1 MYNKTKYVQVLVAIL
16 VQVTAF
22 QGCQSIKD
30 IINSRLDIDN
40 NNDSSTVLQESTDS
54 TSGSEQN
61 SNTVSQMESI
71 VSDSS
76 SISDDQSESQLSPE
90 EELQKTLEE
99 YMEKLKAQSTQKVT
113 VENNRDIQYGE
124 NGSLIDM
131 QNTNYTD
138 FNKSCVDFTQ
148 ADKVI
153 NANNSKVDI
162 KLSWE
167 GNYDFDLIAWQLGR
181 NGEFDL
187 DAEDGD
193 FIFYNNLKSSNA
205 DIQIMSDLRNNGTE
219 VASMDLST
227 VRNKIDN
234 ILVDISYYTES
245 ENENFENSTLQ
256 VYVDGIEYII
266 YNLEEYVKILNSD
279 TNTAQALLIHR
290 DEETGDWVVYNNLG
304 KYAFSL
310 REGCTARGI
319 EVE

>member
-1 MYNKTKYVQVLVAIL
+1 
-16 VQVTAF
+16 
-22 QGCQSIKD
+22 
-30 IINSRLDIDN
+30 
-40 NNDSSTVLQESTDS
+40 
-54 TSGSEQN
+54 
-61 SNTVSQMESI
+61 
-71 VSDSS
+71 
-76 SISDDQSESQLSPE
+76 
-90 EELQKTLEE
+90 
-99 YMEKLKAQSTQKVT
+99 MEKLKAQSTQKVT

-124 NGSLIDM
+124 NGSLTDM

-153 NANNSKVDI
+153 NANNSKIDI

-187 DAEDGD
+187 DSEDGD
-193 FIFYNNLKSSNA
+193 FIFHNNLKSSNA

-245 ENENFENSTLQ
+245 ENENFENLTLQ
-256 VYVDGIEYII
+256 VYVDGIEYVI

>member
-1 MYNKTKYVQVLVAIL
+1 
-16 VQVTAF
+16 
-22 QGCQSIKD
+22 
-30 IINSRLDIDN
+30 
-40 NNDSSTVLQESTDS
+40 
-54 TSGSEQN
+54 
-61 SNTVSQMESI
+61 
-71 VSDSS
+71 
-76 SISDDQSESQLSPE
+76 
-90 EELQKTLEE
+90 
-99 YMEKLKAQSTQKVT
+99 
-113 VENNRDIQYGE
+113 
-124 NGSLIDM
+124 M

-153 NANNSKVDI
+153 NANNSKIDI

-187 DAEDGD
+187 DSEDGD

-245 ENENFENSTLQ
+245 ENENFENLTL
-256 VYVDGIEYII
+256 
-266 YNLEEYVKILNSD
+266 
-279 TNTAQALLIHR
+279 
-290 DEETGDWVVYNNLG
+290 
-304 KYAFSL
+304 
-310 REGCTARGI
+310 
-319 EVE
+319 